1 MPQVRPVANLI
12 TGQTH
17 HYGLG
22 EAVPSRGG
30 LPHEQLPWFPPL
42 AQSMADN
49 EMHPVRASWAEF
61 QHRPL
66 EFEFLASEL
75 TLLIHDGRY

>member
-1 MPQVRPVANLI
+1 MSDCIKTRRPYLTVTSN
-12 TGQTH
+12 
-17 HYGLG
+17 
-22 EAVPSRGG
+22 
-30 LPHEQLPWFPPL
+30 HEQLPWFPRL
-42 AQSMADN
+42 ALCMADN